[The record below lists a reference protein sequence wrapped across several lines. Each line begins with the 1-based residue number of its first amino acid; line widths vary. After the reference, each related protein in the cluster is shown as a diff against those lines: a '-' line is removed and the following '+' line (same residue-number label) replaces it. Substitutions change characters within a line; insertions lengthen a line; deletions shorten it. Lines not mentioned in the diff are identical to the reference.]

1 MPLNQIPVL
10 PESYPLFDWADYQS
24 SRDALVKGTPTKQFA
39 VAAWN
44 ALVDDLEGA
53 LSGAGIAWDETYTTA
68 DGAKIQTVPG
78 KLSSD
83 AFNSVRLNIDRPA
96 PLGWQWALNENF
108 RGYVGR
114 EEMQGVAT
122 HGKARDRVFP
132 EYIIELARKLN
143 VLIEIMRG
151 TAMLSDA
158 EISQPSRLNIQPE
171 VLSKQSAPV
180 NVEQR
185 SAIHTEIQGTSAPG
199 AIVDES
205 DCKSYTTIQPKAE
218 AGIAQSTGA
227 TIKNPSLIQ
236 ANGNARYSRPL
247 GTAHVI
253 SGTIATAEM
262 EHNRCVDSSAEWLA
276 ASRTDFF
283 ADKAQTKPVS
293 GEAYS
298 KSRVDAET
306 KSVEALAAETQR
318 IMHSRTV
325 LEMDQSEPIPAES
338 RAIAQ
343 SAISSMAVP
352 TRAADTGAVAY
363 TANMH
368 VQFAVSTAWYPPV
381 WVDGGLW
388 IRQSHSVTQNE
399 NGELVI
405 M

>member
-68 DGAKIQTVPG
+68 AGARISTTPG
-78 KLSSD
+78 KLTSD

-108 RGYVGR
+108 RWYIGR
-114 EEMQGVAT
+114 EEMRGVAT
-122 HGKARDRVFP
+122 HGKDRDRVFP

-151 TAMLSDA
+151 TALLSDA
-158 EISQPSRLNIQPE
+158 EISQPSRLNIQPG

-180 NVEQR
+180 NGER
-185 SAIHTEIQGTSAPG
+185 ISAIHAEIQGTSAPG
-199 AIVDES
+199 AIVDGS
-205 DCKSYTTIQPKAE
+205 DCKSYTTTQPKVE
-218 AGIAQSTGA
+218 AGIGQSTVA

-236 ANGNARYSRPL
+236 ANGNARESRPL
-247 GTAHVI
+247 GTAHVK
-253 SGTIATAEM
+253 SGTISTSEM
-262 EHNRCVDSSAEWLA
+262 EHNRCVDCSAEWLA
-276 ASRTDFF
+276 SSVTDFS
-283 ADKAQTKPVS
+283 AGAAQISPVI
-293 GEAYS
+293 GESYS
-298 KSRVDAET
+298 KALMAAEPG
-306 KSVEALAAETQR
+306 VAEALAAESQKKMYSIMESEMGQR
-318 IMHSRTV
+318 
-325 LEMDQSEPIPAES
+325 EPIPA
-338 RAIAQ
+338 AGIAY
-343 SAISSMAVP
+343 SKAAVSSMAVP
-352 TRAADTGAVAY
+352 TKAADTGAVKYA
-363 TANMH
+363 AN
-368 VQFAVSTAWYPPV
+368 VLGRFTVSNAWYPPV

-388 IRQSHSVTQNE
+388 IRQSHGVTTNE

-405 M
+405 T

>member
-53 LSGAGIAWDETYTTA
+53 LSDAGITWDETYTTA
-68 DGAKIQTVPG
+68 AGAKITTVPG
-78 KLSSD
+78 KLTGA

-108 RGYVGR
+108 RGYIGR
-114 EEMQGVAT
+114 EEMRGVAT
-122 HGKARDRVFP
+122 HVKARDRVFP

-151 TAMLSDA
+151 TALLSDA

-180 NVEQR
+180 NGER
-185 SAIHTEIQGTSAPG
+185 ISAIHAEIQGTSAPG
-199 AIVDES
+199 AIVDGS
-205 DCKSYTTIQPKAE
+205 DHKSFTTVQPKLEAE
-218 AGIAQSTGA
+218 AVAIASA
-227 TIKNPSLIQ
+227 TIRNPSLIQ
-236 ANGNARYSRPL
+236 ANGNARDSRPL
-247 GTAHVI
+247 GTAHVK
-253 SGTIATAEM
+253 SGTISTSEM

-306 KSVEALAAETQR
+306 KSVESLPVEAQE
-318 IMHSRTV
+318 IMDSRTV

-338 RAIAQ
+338 RAIAR
-343 SAISSMAVP
+343 SSVSSMAVP

-381 WVDGGLW
+381 WVGGGLW
-388 IRQSHSVTQNE
+388 IRQSHGVTTNE

-405 M
+405 T